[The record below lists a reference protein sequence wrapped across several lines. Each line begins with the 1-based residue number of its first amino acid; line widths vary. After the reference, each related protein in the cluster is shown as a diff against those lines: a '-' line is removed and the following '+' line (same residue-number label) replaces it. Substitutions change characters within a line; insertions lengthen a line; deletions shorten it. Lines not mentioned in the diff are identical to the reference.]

1 VPADED
7 DIRVLILPSGPADEL
22 ETANLMFVHALN
34 AARDRIWI
42 ATPYFVPDEAVMAA
56 LRLAALR
63 GVDVRVI
70 VPEKGDNPL
79 VDLAA
84 RWYASELS
92 DVGITFLRYTDGFPH
107 QKVLLIDND
116 VSSVGSPNFD
126 NRSFRLQFEI
136 NALIVNEGFGR
147 QLEAMLENDM
157 AHATPWDPT
166 DLWNA
171 PFTKRLAVSV
181 ARLTAPLL

>member
-1 VPADED
+1 
-7 DIRVLILPSGPADEL
+7 
-22 ETANLMFVHALN
+22 
-34 AARDRIWI
+34 
-42 ATPYFVPDEAVMAA
+42 
-56 LRLAALR
+56 
-63 GVDVRVI
+63 
-70 VPEKGDNPL
+70 
-79 VDLAA
+79 
-84 RWYASELS
+84 
-92 DVGITFLRYTDGFPH
+92 VGLTFLRYTDGFPH

-136 NALIVNEGFGR
+136 NALIVNEAFGR

-166 DLWNA
+166 DLRNA
-171 PFTKRLAVSV
+171 PFTHRLAVSV

>member
-1 VPADED
+1 
-7 DIRVLILPSGPADEL
+7 
-22 ETANLMFVHALN
+22 MHALN
-34 AARDRIWI
+34 AARERIWI
-42 ATPYFVPDEAVMAA
+42 ATPYFVPDQAVMAA

-63 GVDVRVI
+63 GVDVRII

-84 RWYASELS
+84 RWYANELA
-92 DVGITFLRYTDGFPH
+92 DVEITFLRYTDGFPH

-116 VSSVGSPNFD
+116 ISSVGSPNFD

-136 NALIVNEGFGR
+136 NALIVNKDFGK
-147 QLEAMLENDM
+147 QLEEMLENDM
-157 AHATPWDPT
+157 AHAVPWDPG
-166 DLWNA
+166 DLSDA
-171 PFTKRLAVSV
+171 GFFRRLAVSV